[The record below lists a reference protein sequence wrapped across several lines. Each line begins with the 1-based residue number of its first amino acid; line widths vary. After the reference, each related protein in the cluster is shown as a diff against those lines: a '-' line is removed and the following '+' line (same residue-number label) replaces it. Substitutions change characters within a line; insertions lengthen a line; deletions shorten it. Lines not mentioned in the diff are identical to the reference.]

1 MNRRLFTILAV
12 LALLA
17 TAGAGAYLGHMMGSL
32 PVAPVHAAPEA
43 QRVQTV
49 NGETRVAVASDVQ
62 RASGID
68 VAPLVQSSV
77 REEIAVYATIIDVQP
92 LFDLGARLAAA
103 RADRDSVRAQSE
115 ASRAQFERSQL
126 LYKDDRNVSLKSM
139 QDAQTA
145 AQSDQARL
153 RAAEAALTVQDASL
167 RHQFGDVLKNAAADP
182 ASGLFRRLSSGRAS
196 VLRVTVPSGVNLSP
210 SAQITVDGPDGQ
222 RLAARKLSAA
232 PQTETAVQG
241 VPYFYLIDHALPTGT
256 RTTGYMAADHKAAT
270 GLVIPGSAIVWYGGQ
285 RWAYVRV
292 AADHFTR
299 RLVAPDSESAEGVI
313 TKNGFRAGDK
323 VVIRGAQ
330 LLLSEE
336 QRPEGIATVCK
347 DPPEC
352 DD

>member
-1 MNRRLFTILAV
+1 MNLRLFIILAV

-17 TAGAGAYLGHMMGSL
+17 TAAAGAYLGHMMGGS
-32 PVAPVHAAPEA
+32 PAAPVHAVPET

-49 NGETRVAVASDVQ
+49 NGETSVAVAPDVQ
-62 RASGID
+62 RTSGID
-68 VAPLVQSSV
+68 VAPLVQSNV
-77 REEIAVYATIIDVQP
+77 REEIAVYATVIDLQP
-92 LFDLGARLAAA
+92 LFDLGVRLAAA

-126 LYKDDRNVSLKSM
+126 LYKDDHNVSLKST
-139 QDAQTA
+139 QEARTA

-153 RAAEAALTVQDASL
+153 RAAETALTIQDANFL
-167 RHQFGDVLKNAAADP
+167 HQFGDVLKNAAADP
-182 ASGLFRRLSSGRAS
+182 ASDLFRRLSSGRAA

-210 SAQITVDGPDGQ
+210 SAEIAVDGPDGQ
-222 RLAARKLSAA
+222 RLATRKLSAA
-232 PQTETAVQG
+232 PQTDPAVQG
-241 VPYFYLIDHALPTGT
+241 VPYFYLIEHTLPTGT
-256 RTTGYMAADHKAAT
+256 RTTGYMAADRKAAM
-270 GLVIPGSAIVWYGGQ
+270 GLVIPRSAIVWYGGQ
-285 RWAYVRV
+285 RWAYVRA

-299 RLVAPDSESAEGVI
+299 RLVSPDSESAEGVI
-313 TKNGFRAGDK
+313 TKSGFRAGDK

-336 QRPEGIATVCK
+336 QRPQGIATVCK